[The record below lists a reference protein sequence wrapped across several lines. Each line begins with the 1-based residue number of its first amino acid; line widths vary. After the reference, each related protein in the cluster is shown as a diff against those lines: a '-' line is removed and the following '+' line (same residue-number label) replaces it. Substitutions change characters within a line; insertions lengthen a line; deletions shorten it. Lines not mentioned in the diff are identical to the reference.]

1 MVKLFCLCS
10 VYPERSVHHNTLYT
24 GGHILAHHNITSPL
38 PSSIPGPDHIWCWP
52 GPRDHVTA
60 DNNMI
65 IQSAANDQGLM
76 ISLMTQLPQLK
87 PEYLLRTLKWA
98 SYRISREA
106 FLTTLTFD
114 AFDNNVIRVQ
124 VSFFNNEI
132 INITHIVCS
141 GLVNM

>member
-1 MVKLFCLCS
+1 
-10 VYPERSVHHNTLYT
+10 
-24 GGHILAHHNITSPL
+24 
-38 PSSIPGPDHIWCWP
+38 
-52 GPRDHVTA
+52 
-60 DNNMI
+60 MI